1 MILIII
7 GIAFVIWVGL
17 SLEYF
22 LNREYGCIKWAA
34 FIFGLP
40 GLWVSMSA
48 AQIKQSRDIEARL
61 SKILT
66 ILDPPLVTCS
76 SCQRAIPVTP
86 SFRID
91 GICPHCSE
99 AHDPKSIAK
108 AIKDS

>member
-1 MILIII
+1 MILFIICLVV
-7 GIAFVIWVGL
+7 VIWAGL

-34 FIFGLP
+34 LIFGLP
-40 GLWVSMSA
+40 GLLVSMFA
-48 AQIKQSRDIEARL
+48 AQIKQSREIEARL

-66 ILDPPLVTCS
+66 VLDPPIVACS
-76 SCQRAIPVTP
+76 VCKRAIPATP
-86 SFRID
+86 SFRRD